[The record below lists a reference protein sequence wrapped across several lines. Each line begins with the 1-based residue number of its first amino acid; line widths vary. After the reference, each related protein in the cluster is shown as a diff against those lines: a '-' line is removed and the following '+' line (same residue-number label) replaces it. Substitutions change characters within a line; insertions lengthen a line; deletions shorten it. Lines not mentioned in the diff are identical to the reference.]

1 MLEWLTFAA
10 AALAAVG
17 AIVGPAIAYRSAMA
31 TIRRQENQAVLD
43 RRQTQVELAVQYAIS
58 EDPAVVEMGLKQLTY
73 LLDRGELSA
82 EQRVAVASAI
92 EASLTRTTEKLEGT
106 DGAPVLR
113 PPPDPPALGA

>member
-92 EASLTRTTEKLEGT
+92 EASLTRATEKLEGT